1 MHIGVAQPP
10 VFATGI
16 DKTIIR
22 DFAQAVEDLGFHH
35 YAFAEHVA
43 GERGQ
48 FHEAFAHLGYLAGIT
63 TSLELVT
70 CMMLLPLRPAVL
82 AAKQAAHIDL
92 VSGERLR
99 LGVSVSHSPVEFQ
112 ALGVDFA
119 TRGKRIE
126 EQIEVMRRLWSE
138 EIVHYEGRFHTIHA
152 GIGPRPNRQIPIWMG
167 GGTQEDQVPSERVAR
182 RAARLADG
190 FIPLSSLPA
199 ERAPELVA
207 RLQDACRAE
216 GRDPATLAIEG
227 DITLQDKTPAEWAS
241 ETQIW
246 RDVGATH
253 LMLRMR
259 SKVPEQI
266 EMLKQ
271 YVAEVGLG

>member
-16 DKTIIR
+16 DPVIIR
-22 DFAQAVEDLGFHH
+22 DFAQAVEGLGFHH

-82 AAKQAAHIDL
+82 AAKQAAHVDL
-92 VSGERLR
+92 VSGQRLR
-99 LGVSVSHSPVEFQ
+99 LGVSVSNFPVEYQ

-126 EQIEVMRRLWSE
+126 EQIELMRRLWTE
-138 EIVHYEGRFHTIHA
+138 DIVHFEGRFHTVHA
-152 GIGPRPNRQIPIWMG
+152 GIGPRPLRQIPFWMG
-167 GGTQEDQVPSERVAR
+167 GGTQEDQVPSARVAR
-182 RAARLADG
+182 RVARLAEG
-190 FIPLSSLPA
+190 FIPLSSLQA
-199 ERAPELVA
+199 ERAPELVQK
-207 RLQDACRAE
+207 LQDACRSE
-216 GRDPATLAIEG
+216 GRDPSTLAIEG
-227 DITLQDKTPAEWAS
+227 DITLQDKTPADWVR

-246 RDVGATH
+246 RDAGASH

-271 YVAEVGLG
+271 YVAEVGLA